1 MDENNYNIA
10 NFIYN
15 QETNSKTEY
24 SALKAYIISNDDFDK
39 GKNYLERMKNSSSTS
54 EKLLT
59 IFSFYSSLEEIE
71 EKAKN
76 NNNFC
81 LVKEEF
87 LRELNISPH
96 YYKQK
101 NVFFFSNQ
109 EKQFIFF
116 PNDCKI
122 LEIPKKEKNKCL
134 ENKISFID
142 KPQKYEKKESL
153 ENSEGSFE
161 EKKF

>member
-15 QETNSKTEY
+15 QETNPKTEY
-24 SALKAYIISNDDFDK
+24 SAIKAYIISNDDFDK

-54 EKLLT
+54 EESLT

-87 LRELNISPH
+87 LKELKIIPP
-96 YYKQK
+96 YQK

-122 LEIPKKEKNKCL
+122 LEIPKKEKKK
-134 ENKISFID
+134 KI
-142 KPQKYEKKESL
+142 
-153 ENSEGSFE
+153 NV
-161 EKKF
+161 